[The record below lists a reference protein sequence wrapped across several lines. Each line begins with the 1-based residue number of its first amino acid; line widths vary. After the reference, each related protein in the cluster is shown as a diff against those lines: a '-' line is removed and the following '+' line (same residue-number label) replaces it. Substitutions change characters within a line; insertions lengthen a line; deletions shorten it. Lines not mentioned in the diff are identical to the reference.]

1 MARTAGGHQL
11 LDKAKE
17 LLATAKSVKEL
28 RQAQAVILPLE
39 FNLSLE
45 QTATITGV
53 SKRWVTQ
60 LRTEF
65 IRAEGV
71 IDRQTSRGGR
81 HRENLTLAEEADFLS
96 PFLDQAKTGG
106 ILVVSEIKEA
116 LQARLGRAVAVASV
130 YNLLHRHDWR
140 KLVPD
145 KRHPKADPE
154 AQAAFKK
161 TPGIAG

>member
-1 MARTAGGHQL
+1 MARTAGGHHL

-53 SKRWVTQ
+53 SKRWVNQ

-96 PFLDQAKTGG
+96 QFLDQAKTGG

-161 TPGIAG
+161 TPGNAR

>member
-161 TPGIAG
+161 TPGNVG

>member
-1 MARTAGGHQL
+1 MARTAGGHQI
-11 LDKAKE
+11 LDKAKD

-53 SKRWVTQ
+53 SKRWVNQ

-65 IRAEGV
+65 IRAGGA

-81 HRENLTLAEEADFLS
+81 HRENLTLAEEADFLM
-96 PFLDQAKTGG
+96 PFLDKAKTGG

-116 LQARLGRAVAVASV
+116 LQARLGRTVALASV

-161 TPGIAG
+161 TSGNAG

>member
-1 MARTAGGHQL
+1 MARTAGGHHL

-53 SKRWVTQ
+53 SKRWVNQ

-81 HRENLTLAEEADFLS
+81 NRENLTLAEEADFLS

-116 LQARLGRAVAVASV
+116 LQARLGRPVALASV

-161 TPGIAG
+161 TPGNAR

>member
-39 FNLSLE
+39 FNLSFE

-53 SKRWVTQ
+53 SKRWVNQ

-71 IDRQTSRGGR
+71 IDRRTSRGGR

-161 TPGIAG
+161 TPVNAG

>member
-1 MARTAGGHQL
+1 MARTAGGHQF

-53 SKRWVTQ
+53 SKRWVNQ

-161 TPGIAG
+161 TPGNAG

>member
-1 MARTAGGHQL
+1 MARTAGGHQI
-11 LDKAKE
+11 LDKAKY
-17 LLATAKSVKEL
+17 LLVTAKSVKEL
-28 RQAQAVILPLE
+28 RQAQAVILPVE

-53 SKRWVTQ
+53 SKRWVNQ

-65 IRAEGV
+65 IRAEGA

-96 PFLDQAKTGG
+96 PFLEQAKTGG

-116 LQARLGRAVAVASV
+116 LQARLGRTVALASV

-161 TPGIAG
+161 TPGNAR